1 MSIEIDTKQLD
12 NEYFRPSSP
21 DLSSKNAIE
30 HEEPCSLQYHFDNFF
45 MCYTLKNQF
54 INYYRYGQ
62 RPDCS
67 SKWKDFVWCIRTKN
81 KAFDEQQNMLRDK
94 RLQKHAALKLGRNSE
109 EVWSLRTSPLNSL
122 FDRTDTSSC
131 SPTS

>member
-1 MSIEIDTKQLD
+1 
-12 NEYFRPSSP
+12 
-21 DLSSKNAIE
+21 
-30 HEEPCSLQYHFDNFF
+30 